1 MSFRNNLINCQ
12 RTYRRTCLLTVGDST
27 VGEVTDPA
35 VSLAGQEPRLKRR
48 VTLDDNVVATAL

>member
-1 MSFRNNLINCQ
+1 M
-12 RTYRRTCLLTVGDST
+12 LTVGDST